1 MPEGVSACDSYVG
14 GWGKLQVLD
23 SHSMLDFLPGQTGV
37 NFNNQEGYLPAFEV
51 LITHEADKFKL
62 YLLPGRLALSQAS
75 AKYLLAAALFVFL
88 WRPYRYLCWPECI
101 DKLYK

>member
-1 MPEGVSACDSYVG
+1 MG

-23 SHSMLDFLPGQTGV
+23 SHSILDFLPGQTTI
-37 NFNNQEGYLPAFEV
+37 NFNNHEDYLPAFEG
-51 LITHEADKFKL
+51 LITQEADKVKL

-75 AKYLLAAALFVFL
+75 TKYPLSVATLFVFL
-88 WRPYRYLCWPECI
+88 WGPHRYLCCPECI